1 MSELNVE
8 EYHHKLVLYT
18 NLLRTDLPYQAETIT
33 LLRDV
38 REVTMRGVC
47 LYTIKPGNPGSFRKL
62 HTLANSM
69 YEQIQK
75 RNKQKK
81 HKRVKKMFYNCSGS
95 ITKRRLRIDQPGIK
109 CDFYFTGTAKFGFLI
124 IKLPIAF

>member
-1 MSELNVE
+1 
-8 EYHHKLVLYT
+8 
-18 NLLRTDLPYQAETIT
+18 
-33 LLRDV
+33 
-38 REVTMRGVC
+38 MRGVC

-95 ITKRRLRIDQPGIK
+95 ITKGRLRIDQPGIK
-109 CDFYFTGTAKFGFLI
+109 CYFYFTGTAKFGFFI
-124 IKLPIAF
+124 IKLPISF

>member
-1 MSELNVE
+1 MTSWSFIQISNALISPN
-8 EYHHKLVLYT
+8 KQI
-18 NLLRTDLPYQAETIT
+18 LLHYCE
-33 LLRDV
+33 DV

-47 LYTIKPGNPGSFRKL
+47 LYTIKPGNPGSFQKL

-81 HKRVKKMFYNCSGS
+81 SKHKRVKKKMFYNCSGS
-95 ITKRRLRIDQPGIK
+95 ITNGRLRIDQPGIK